1 MTDEDRPAPAAPN
14 SPGHPHGL
22 RNADGTIIPGTQP
35 EGHPQVVAGSSFA
48 AMPETPFTP
57 DPAIAG
63 PQMPLQPGE
72 GPKQAVDAN
81 QPVYANPQASG
92 VWAGRRPPTDKERI
106 ERAMNEGV
114 EEDPRMAAADN
125 ADNPAV
131 VSAEPVHNAPP
142 SEGEHAQETEE
153 ARRLREEQERLER
166 ERRDAE
172 RQESERQQQ
181 EHNQG

>member
-1 MTDEDRPAPAAPN
+1 MTDEADRPDAPVP
-14 SPGHPHGL
+14 PHGL
-22 RNADGTIIPGTQP
+22 RNNDGTIIPGTQP
-35 EGHPQVVAGSSFA
+35 PHAPQVLPGSAFA
-48 AMPETPFTP
+48 AMPDTPFTP

-92 VWAGRRPPTDKERI
+92 AWAARRPPSDKERI

-114 EEDPRMAAADN
+114 EEDPRFAAADN
-125 ADNPAV
+125 APNPEV
-131 VSAEPVHNAPP
+131 VPAEPVHEAP

-172 RQESERQQQ
+172 RQEEERRQQEQ
-181 EHNQG
+181 NQHQG